1 MKIKRKTWKPA
12 VILGMLLLWMFSIT
26 AFASDDNSL
35 SSITVSNGTISPA
48 FEYNIWEY
56 DVLVAPGTTEL
67 QVEATT
73 TVSSASITSIDGNDA
88 ECRRNRNGFDQH
100 DVRERH
106 SIHLYPPCVRR

>member
-73 TVSSASITSIDGNDA
+73 TVSSASITSIDGTTLNAD
-88 ECRRNRNGFDQH
+88 GTGTVFDQH

-106 SIHLYPPCVRR
+106 SHSPIPSMCP